1 MYIIEVIPFARG
13 IAKDSLSYF
22 SKDSFKPG
30 SLVSIPL
37 RSKSIYG
44 LVLSSK
50 EASLAKSELKDAS
63 FALKKITARKSSA
76 FLLPGFL
83 KTVDQMSEY
92 FVASK
97 GATLFTLLPKVL
109 CENPP
114 IVSESTTDG
123 NDDGS
128 AVTDDA
134 TAGLKSEKYLLQIN
148 EEERYGHF
156 KSIVRE
162 EFARGRSVYLTL
174 ATTEQLEKA
183 AEILERGIGQYT
195 FLLHNGLDKKE
206 LLTTWKK
213 ALEEKH
219 PVLIIGTAHF
229 LHLPR
234 PDIKTFIV
242 EKENSGSWK
251 QQGRP
256 YLDLRTFIISLAEN
270 LHARVIL
277 ADTILRVETLAKLK
291 DGSFSE
297 FVATKWR
304 PLSNASEDVIDMR
317 VFSREDTDPAKRF
330 VMISPQ
336 VKELILNN
344 KKNNEFM
351 FVYAT
356 RRGLA
361 PSVIC
366 GDCGTTVTCKRC
378 KTPLVLHGAKSAEAD
393 ESENYFLCH
402 KCGSTENTEEFCR
415 ICQSWKLYS
424 IGIGSERIE
433 AALAKEFPEVKLFRL
448 DADCAPTNK
457 KAREIIAKWSASPGS
472 VLIGTEKA
480 LNFLTRKADN
490 SAIISI
496 DPLFALPDWR
506 MNEKV
511 FLLLTSIRLET
522 TGKLLIQTRIDSP
535 IIDYARK
542 GNVLDFYR
550 EELRK
555 REEFG
560 YPPFTTLIKLTVE
573 GKPEPIE
580 KEVETTLKLLE
591 EWNPKSF
598 ESLAGFSHDKLR
610 MNVLIKLPK
619 NSWPNK
625 KLWTSLM
632 SLPPFW
638 SINVDPDNLL

>member
-1 MYIIEVIPFARG
+1 MYVIEVIPLARG
-13 IAKDSLSYF
+13 ILKDSLSYF
-22 SKDSFKPG
+22 SKENFAPG

-44 LVLSSK
+44 LILSSK
-50 EASLAKSELKDAS
+50 EVSLAKSELKDAHYP
-63 FALKKITARKSSA
+63 LKKITESKSSA

-83 KTVDQMSEY
+83 KTVDQIAEY

-97 GATLFTLLPKVL
+97 GAVLFTLLPKIL

-114 IVSESTTDG
+114 IIPKTQEEKSPSTF
-123 NDDGS
+123 N
-128 AVTDDA
+128 A
-134 TAGLKSEKYLLQIN
+134 TAGLKAEKYLLQTN
-148 EEERYGHF
+148 EDERYGHF

-162 EFARGRSVYLTL
+162 EFARGRSVYLAL

-183 AEILERGIGQYT
+183 ATILERGIGQYT
-195 FLLHNGLDKKE
+195 FLLHNGLAKKE
-206 LLTTWKK
+206 LLATWQK

-219 PVLIIGTAHF
+219 PVLIIGTAHY

-234 PDIKTFIV
+234 ADIKTFII

-251 QQGRP
+251 QQARP
-256 YLDLRTFIISLAEN
+256 YLDFRAFAIQLAEN
-270 LHARVIL
+270 LHARIIL
-277 ADTILRVETLAKLK
+277 ADTILRVETLSRLK
-291 DGSFSE
+291 DGTFSE
-297 FVATKWR
+297 FVPTKWR
-304 PLSNASEDVIDMR
+304 PLTSASEEVIDMR
-317 VFSREDTDPAKRF
+317 LFSRDGAQQSSSF

-336 VKELILNN
+336 VKEQILAN

-351 FVYAT
+351 FIYAT

-378 KTPLVLHGAKSAEAD
+378 HTPLVLHGAKSEESG

-415 ICQSWKLYS
+415 VCQSWKLYS
-424 IGIGSERIE
+424 VGVGSERIE
-433 AALAKEFPEVKLFRL
+433 TALAKEFPEVKLFRL
-448 DADCAPTNK
+448 DADSAPTNK
-457 KAREIIAKWSASPGS
+457 KAHELISKWSNSPGS

-480 LNFLTRKADN
+480 LNFLSRKIDN

-522 TGKLLIQTRIDSP
+522 TGKIIIQTRIDSP
-535 IIDYARK
+535 IIDHVHK
-542 GNVLDFYR
+542 GNVMDFYR
-550 EELRK
+550 EELAK

-560 YPPFTTLIKLTVE
+560 YPPFTTLIKLTIE
-573 GKPEPIE
+573 GKTEPIE
-580 KEVETTLKLLE
+580 SEVERVKGLLE
-591 EWNPKSF
+591 EWGPKAF
-598 ESLAGFSHDKLR
+598 QSLAGFSHEKLR
-610 MNVLIKLPK
+610 MNVLLKLPK
-619 NSWPNK
+619 NSWPNT
-625 KLWTSLM
+625 KLWTTLQ